1 MKKYLAVVILVALVG
16 IMAVPLVASA
26 ATSVNIAI
34 TATGSEVN
42 ISCNQTAW
50 AVGTIHLS
58 DVAYTSDNL
67 LWGLF
72 TNSGSEHCNIVCHG
86 HNMTGGSGW
95 TLDNTT
101 PGSGVFVMRGSV
113 AAVGDVGVCTSD
125 NAFVSNLG
133 EGATQ
138 TFGLVFYGPTVAVGN
153 SAMTMASSGLLF
165 TATITP

>member
-1 MKKYLAVVILVALVG
+1 MKKLICLAVVLAIGLV
-16 IMAVPLVASA
+16 MAIPVLASA
-26 ATSVNIAI
+26 ATTVNIAI

-50 AVGTIHLS
+50 AVGTVHLS
-58 DVAYTSDNL
+58 DTILTSDNL
-67 LWGLF
+67 VWGLF

-86 HNMTGGSGW
+86 HDMTGGSGW

-113 AAVGDVGVCTSD
+113 ATVGDVGVCTSD
-125 NAFVSNLG
+125 NAFVTNLG

-138 TFGLVFYGPTVAVGN
+138 TFGLVFYGPTAAVGN
-153 SAMTMASSGLLF
+153 SAMTMADSGLLF